1 MKSGKRAVGRDFGP
15 YPESAPSRVRLFE
28 PKVGPALYVERG
40 SKKTSK
46 YDFRVRYWNPA
57 TRRLRTPKHIH
68 VVVDL
73 FAKSASKPRATRAF
87 INRILKLIPRLR
99 PAKSFPPVTREDLRT
114 WVGRH
119 SSASHGLRGAGE
131 YSPDFLLALV
141 YLLMLQERTNYP
153 HGTLNVN
160 LFESLRDGSDIF
172 DVVTVATF
180 RGPS

>member
-1 MKSGKRAVGRDFGP
+1 MNRDLGP
-15 YPESAPSRVRLFE
+15 YPVSAPNRVRIFE
-28 PKVGPALYVERG
+28 PESGPALYVERG

-46 YDFRVRYWNPA
+46 YDFRVRYWNPR

-73 FAKSASKPRATRAF
+73 FAKSASKPRSTRAF
-87 INRILKLIPRLR
+87 IDRILELIPRLQ
-99 PAKSFPPVTREDLRT
+99 PASSFPPVTREGLGK
-114 WVGRH
+114 WVRRQ
-119 SSASHGLRGAGE
+119 SKPFRGLSGSGE
-131 YSPDFLLALV
+131 YSPEFLLALV

-153 HGTLNVN
+153 NGTLNVD
-160 LFESLRDGSDIF
+160 LFEALRDGSDIF